1 MTSHKFYKQ
10 KRDNGSHQKICRELI
25 KEKDNYNE
33 RKGKFHKAATTIV
46 KEEDTSSE
54 SSGLIASHAFNHFK
68 FR

>member
-25 KEKDNYNE
+25 KENDNFKE
-33 RKGKFHKAATTIV
+33 RKGKFHKAATIV
-46 KEEDTSSE
+46 KEEHSSSK